1 MLSLLLEPLPACSL
15 TNPGPPAQGQ
25 HRPQW
30 AGTTYHINQ
39 KKKKKSTTGL
49 PAVQT
54 GGGIPQLRFSFP
66 MALACIKLAKANWR
80 RAGAGVVPTT
90 DPYSFPLKLGWGG
103 KLLKAHPYGEG
114 RAAILLR

>member
-1 MLSLLLEPLPACSL
+1 MLSLLLEPLPAFSVCFL

-39 KKKKKSTTGL
+39 KKKKCTTGL

-54 GGGIPQLRFSFP
+54 GGGDSSAEVLLPDGPRLYQ
-66 MALACIKLAKANWR
+66 
-80 RAGAGVVPTT
+80 T
-90 DPYSFPLKLGWGG
+90 DQS
-103 KLLKAHPYGEG
+103 
-114 RAAILLR
+114 